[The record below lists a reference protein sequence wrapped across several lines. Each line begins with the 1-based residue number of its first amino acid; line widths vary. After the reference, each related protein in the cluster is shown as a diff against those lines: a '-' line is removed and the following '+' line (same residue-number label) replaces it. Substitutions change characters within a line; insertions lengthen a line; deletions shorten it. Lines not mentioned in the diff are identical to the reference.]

1 MGQKIY
7 LDTNLY
13 IAFFEGVVDVSEKIE
28 GLILDSIE
36 KGMMIVASPLIIT
49 ELLIAP
55 LREKEDELSEVYKNL
70 KNYIG
75 NLVFVDF
82 SLKISKTAAY
92 LRAKYNLATP
102 DCIHLAT
109 AIEGGAKIFYTGDKR
124 IKKVNEIKV
133 ELI

>member
-13 IAFFEGVVDVSEKIE
+13 IVFFEGVVDISQKVEK
-28 GLILDSIE
+28 LILDSFE
-36 KGMMIVASPLIIT
+36 KEMLIVASPLIIT
-49 ELLIAP
+49 ELLVAP
-55 LREKEDELSEVYKNL
+55 LREKKDELSEVYKNL
-70 KNYIG
+70 GNYIR
-75 NLVFVDF
+75 NMVIVDF

-109 AIEGGAKIFYTGDKR
+109 AIEGGAGIFYTADRK
-124 IKKVNEIKV
+124 IKKVEEIEV
-133 ELI
+133 RLV

>member
-13 IAFFEGVVDVSEKIE
+13 IAFFEGVVDVSLKVEK
-28 GLILDSIE
+28 LILDSIE
-36 KGMMIVASPLIIT
+36 KETFIIASPLIIT
-49 ELLIAP
+49 ELLVAP
-55 LREKEDELSEVYKNL
+55 LREKENELSEVYKNL
-70 KNYIG
+70 GNYIR
-75 NLVFVDF
+75 NMVFVDF

-109 AIEGGAKIFYTGDKR
+109 AIESGAKIFYTSDKR

>member
-13 IAFFEGVVDVSEKIE
+13 IAFFEGVVDVSLKVEK
-28 GLILDSIE
+28 LFLDSIE
-36 KGMMIVASPLIIT
+36 KETFIIASPLIIT
-49 ELLIAP
+49 ELLVAP
-55 LREKEDELSEVYKNL
+55 LRENETELSDVYKNL
-70 KNYIG
+70 KNYIK
-75 NLVFVDF
+75 NMVFVDF
-82 SLKISKTAAY
+82 SLKISEIAAR
-92 LRAKYNLATP
+92 LRAKYDLATP